1 MCQASAASPPRSP
14 PRSAPP
20 LTSPRSSS
28 HVCCA
33 RVGSVCCT
41 QRCQSVLPGDLP
53 RTAAKEAR
61 GRAPL
66 MRTPAY
72 RLKRSFRF
80 RVRIGFGVVFRSAPK
95 SLFVPLLVFSRP
107 QVVDVVDSKRLVNHA
122 DTRAR
127 SLFLDL
133 VSLIILS
140 LLAKQDFHPI
150 RLQQMLPQ
158 GLRAAQPAVARRVR
172 RAAHARPRAA
182 AGAPRRE
189 ARCAEPQSLACS
201 S

>member
-1 MCQASAASPPRSP
+1 MFRLGVQ
-14 PRSAPP
+14 
-20 LTSPRSSS
+20 
-28 HVCCA
+28 HIVCCA

-127 SLFLDL
+127 SLFLGL
-133 VSLIILS
+133 VSLINS
-140 LLAKQDFHPI
+140 LTAQLAKQDFHPI

-158 GLRAAQPAVARRVR
+158 RASSGSTSCGTPRTPSRARS
-172 RAAHARPRAA
+172 A
-182 AGAPRRE
+182 
-189 ARCAEPQSLACS
+189 ARCCRRTSPRSARAEPPSLVS
-201 S
+201 SS